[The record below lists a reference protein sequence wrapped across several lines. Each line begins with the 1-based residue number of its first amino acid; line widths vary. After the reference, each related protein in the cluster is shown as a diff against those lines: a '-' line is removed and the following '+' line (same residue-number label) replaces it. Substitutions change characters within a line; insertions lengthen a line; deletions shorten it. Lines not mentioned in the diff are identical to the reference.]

1 MRWTSCYI
9 IHGEKKPE
17 EAQHPSYQADQ
28 QADLVKNIS
37 SKTSSWFPPGPAAL
51 YQLATRMHSRAL
63 PCWTGCRVRDE
74 CRSSPHGSQLKLY
87 SKASPLW
94 LAAESILVQAQH
106 GPAFSSAGKIAKV
119 VELYSTSEKQGRK
132 LANRIA
138 TWMLSR
144 VKFGLKVSE
153 LNVLPSEGKKEKL
166 ISRGEFKMAT
176 TMFWSKGW
184 DTCHAF
190 R

>member
-1 MRWTSCYI
+1 MNKLL
-9 IHGEKKPE
+9 H
-17 EAQHPSYQADQ
+17 H
-28 QADLVKNIS
+28 
-37 SKTSSWFPPGPAAL
+37 SWGKETRRSPAPFPPGRSASRSSQKHILQNQQLISTRPAAL
-51 YQLATRMHSRAL
+51 YQLTTRMHSRAL